1 MTPYLLALAGG
12 LLTALSQPKVSWFFL
27 AFFGPS
33 LVLEAVAR
41 APKRAFSLPF
51 LAGLVY
57 FFALLYWLVPVMHHF
72 GGLPLPAAL
81 GALGLL
87 SAYLALYWAVPFWL
101 FVAGN
106 FLRGKPSSCLLW
118 AAYLTAFEYLRAK
131 VPLAFP
137 WGLLGSALYQ
147 ALPLIQVADLGGVFA
162 VSFLLYLS
170 NYALFSLA
178 RHRKKGPLLLALL
191 LLLSAWGYGTVRLK
205 TPFSGPS
212 QRIGLIQGNI
222 PQDVKWDQRFLLKT
236 LLKYEALSSEALAC
250 EARLLVWPETALP
263 AYATPENPLFQEI
276 LAFTARKKLALIFG
290 APRLE
295 EKGGRLL
302 AHNSLF
308 LAVRGKI
315 KGIYDKQRLVPFGEF
330 VPLEDKFPW
339 LRTFAVASGDYT
351 PGPKASPLK
360 LEAGKVFGPLICFES
375 IFPDL
380 ARREVLKGATILLV
394 ATNDAW
400 FGTTAGPYQHFV
412 QAIFRA
418 VETRRYVVRVANTGI
433 SGLIDPHGR
442 VLLKTPLEREAAPC
456 VTAKHL
462 AYFSW
467 YTRKGDLFALFCLL
481 LTALASVSSGLR
493 RRKDEEA
500 PSGDKARGEGPRP

>member
-1 MTPYLLALAGG
+1 MSPYLLALTGG
-12 LLTALSQPKVSWFFL
+12 FLTALSQPKLSWFFL

-41 APKRAFSLPF
+41 APRMAFSLSF
-51 LAGLVY
+51 LAGLTY
-57 FFALLYWLVPVMHHF
+57 FAVLLYWLVPVMHHF
-72 GGLPLPAAL
+72 GGLPFLAAA

-87 SAYLALYWAVPFWL
+87 SAYLALYWAVPFLL
-101 FVAGN
+101 FVSGHSLN
-106 FLRGKPSSCLLW
+106 GRVSTGLIW
-118 AAYLTAFEYLRAK
+118 AASLTAFEYLRAK

-137 WGLLGSALYQ
+137 WGLLGTAPYRL
-147 ALPLIQVADLGGVFA
+147 LPLIQVADLGGVFIL
-162 VSFLLYLS
+162 SFLIYLS
-170 NYALFSLA
+170 NYALFSLM
-178 RHRKKGPLLLALL
+178 RYREKGPLALALI

-205 TPFSGPS
+205 TPFAGPS
-212 QRIGLIQGNI
+212 QTIGLVQGNI
-222 PQDVKWDQRFLLKT
+222 PQDVKWDRGFLEET
-236 LLKYEALSSEALAC
+236 LLKYEALSKKALAC
-250 EARLLVWPETALP
+250 GANLLVWPETALP
-263 AYATPENPLFQEI
+263 AYATPENPFFREI
-276 LAFTARKKLALIFG
+276 LGFTAKDGLALIFG

-295 EKGGRLL
+295 EKEGRLL

-308 LAVRGKI
+308 LVVKGKI

-330 VPLEDKFPW
+330 VPLEDKLPW
-339 LRTFAVASGDYT
+339 LRTLAVASGEYT
-351 PGPKASPLK
+351 PGPEASPLK
-360 LEAGKVFGPLICFES
+360 LEPDKVFGPLICFES

-380 ARREVLKGATILLV
+380 SRRRVLEGATVLLV

-433 SGLIDPHGR
+433 SGLIDPYGR
-442 VLLKTPLEREAAPC
+442 VVLKTPLEEEAAPC

-481 LTALASVSSGLR
+481 LTGLAFGSSLIR

-500 PSGDKARGEGPRP
+500 PSGG